1 MKEKG
6 YVIYMRID
14 LMYSSNSMTVI
25 WQGPCI

>member
-14 LMYSSNSMTVI
+14 LINSSSSMTVI
-25 WQGPCI
+25 WQGPYI